1 MEAPDI
7 FGGFFSTLPIAALIK
22 LPKIRFSAVPLFWF
36 FLCIVL
42 IAVMLPGLNGGF
54 LFDDLPNIVD
64 NQAVHITSLNLD
76 ALRHSLSGPN
86 AGPSG
91 RPVSVLSFALTHY
104 VFGLDAYAFKA
115 INLAIHAFNGLLVA
129 WVIARLLR
137 SPDNAGRTVQERP
150 LLACWVAA
158 AWLLHP
164 INVVPILLAVQ
175 RMTLLSAMFLLLAL
189 ICHLQAVDN
198 ISGKRTKLAWLGAG
212 WLIFWP
218 LSILSK
224 ETGALLPVYVLVIHC
239 TVRPLP
245 DLRVRHKVALAGGIL
260 ALGAMALFLSRHWL
274 ADIYALRAF
283 TLTERLMTEMRVLWF
298 YAAQIVLPNP
308 SAFGFY
314 LDDFG
319 ISTGIASP
327 ATTSFA
333 IIGWAAI
340 VTAVLYGKRRYPIP
354 SLAVAWF
361 LGGHLL
367 ESTVLPLEIAQEY
380 RNYLPSIGLILGA
393 GYLGSNLLNRAKL
406 DHRALTIGMAAV
418 APVFVLALLTW
429 LRASQLGDP
438 VIGPQIEVAR
448 HPQSARANQSAA
460 LALIK
465 TGHGNGDDLIGGE
478 LVRYHLERAHATNS
492 SFKAPSLQ
500 LIFWACAS
508 GRPVDKAWTEGLA
521 TRLEH
526 TAFEPGDFQMADHLL
541 EQTLAQPR
549 CLSRDEVIRLLLA
562 GAHNTGIAGSLRA
575 GFLEAAA
582 DYVLLVARDP
592 VKARDY
598 LTQATALWPENPALR
613 KKLESFQAMPVEAS
627 VKH

>member
-1 MEAPDI
+1 L
-7 FGGFFSTLPIAALIK
+7 TK
-22 LPKIRFSAVPLFWF
+22 LPKTPLRALPLFWL
-36 FLCIVL
+36 FLWCALV
-42 IAVMLPGLNGGF
+42 AVMLPGLHGGF

-64 NQAVHITSLNLD
+64 NQAVHLTSLSLD
-76 ALRHSLSGPN
+76 ALRHSLSGPT
-86 AGPSG
+86 AGPLG

-129 WVIARLLR
+129 WLISQLLRLPHELGRSMQGNRLL
-137 SPDNAGRTVQERP
+137 AY
-150 LLACWVAA
+150 WVAA

-164 INVVPILLAVQ
+164 INIVPILLVVQ

-189 ICHLQAVDN
+189 ICHLQAVD
-198 ISGKRTKLAWLGAG
+198 SVADKRIKLIWLGAG

-218 LSILSK
+218 LSVLSK
-224 ETGALLPVYVLVIHC
+224 ETGVLFPVYVLAIHC

-245 DLRVRHKVALAGGIL
+245 DWRVRHKVALAGGTL
-260 ALGAMALFLSRHWL
+260 LLGAMALFLNRHWFEV
-274 ADIYALRAF
+274 AYGLRAF

-333 IIGWAAI
+333 IIGWAAAI
-340 VTAVLYGKRRYPIP
+340 AAVLFGRRRYPIP
-354 SLAVAWF
+354 CLAVVWY

-367 ESTVLPLEIAQEY
+367 ESTFLPLEIAQEY
-380 RNYLPSIGLILGA
+380 RNYLPSLGLILGA
-393 GYLGSNLLNRAKL
+393 GYLIGNLLNRAKL
-406 DHRALTIGMAAV
+406 DHRTLTIGMAAAV
-418 APVFVLALLTW
+418 PVIVLALLTW

-465 TGHGNGDDLIGGE
+465 TGHGNSGDLVGGE
-478 LVRYHLERAHATNS
+478 LVRYHLEQAHAINP

-521 TRLEH
+521 MRLEH
-526 TAFEPGDFQMADHLL
+526 TAFEPGDFQMADQLL
-541 EQTLAQPR
+541 QQMFAQPR
-549 CLSRDEVIRLLLA
+549 CLSQDDAIRLLLA

-582 DYVLLVARDP
+582 DYALLVAHAP

-613 KKLESFQAMPVEAS
+613 KKLESFQAIPLEAS